1 MGIMRPNLCWA
12 RRQRAFTLVEVLVS
26 IAIIGS
32 LLTIALPLL
41 ARTMGA
47 ARGFRCQVAQRTVAF
62 DFAVF
67 ANDDLGPDRG
77 GDASLNGRFTIE
89 TFQNSQ
95 YGLSEF
101 WRWGPGTTH
110 TLPDN
115 AENDPMRCAEVRAP
129 IKVTRSLSCTEGGV
143 TPAASISFGFN
154 LRLHRRPVVSDGVPR
169 LEPVQL
175 SGAVLESGSTPLF
188 WDVDG
193 RIASSRGLN
202 PVFSAPS
209 LSDTETLGA
218 NTYWFP
224 ALRHNGAANVAFI
237 DGHVAASHAP
247 LEEPGWN
254 WKPMRLR

>member
-1 MGIMRPNLCWA
+1 MGTTSRNSASSPHL
-12 RRQRAFTLVEVLVS
+12 RAFTLVEVFVS
-26 IAIIGS
+26 MAIIGS
-32 LLTIALPLL
+32 LLAIALPML

-47 ARGFRCQVAQRTVAF
+47 AKGFRCQVAQRTVAF

-77 GDASLNGRFTIE
+77 NDTSLNGRFTIE

-101 WRWGPGTTH
+101 WRWGSGTTH

-115 AENDPMRCAEVRAP
+115 ADNDPMRCAEVKSP
-129 IKVTRSLSCTEGGV
+129 IKVTRSLSCTDGGV

-193 RIASSRGLN
+193 RVASTRGLN

-209 LSDTETLGA
+209 LADTDTLGA

-224 ALRHNGAANVAFI
+224 AMRHNGAANVAFI
-237 DGHVAASHAP
+237 DGHVAASRAP